1 DRPRVVLAPR
11 RPARRPRARPASGP
25 RLRRRPARAAHPP
38 PGGTV
43 GAAAAR
49 GDRHHRRRGRAAPRR
64 GGAGRRRVNRPSR
77 PAGAFRPSRQAST
90 VEVMTAL
97 VVYESMYGST
107 KAIAEAIGEGLAPA
121 GPIRVEEV
129 SALAVTPGSR
139 TISPQI
145 DLLVVGAPTH
155 AFGLSRPNTRQDAAA
170 DAPGGSVISS
180 GKGMREWLA
189 EISLPLGG
197 TLFAAFDTKV
207 VRPSL
212 PGSAAK

>member
-1 DRPRVVLAPR
+1 
-11 RPARRPRARPASGP
+11 
-25 RLRRRPARAAHPP
+25 
-38 PGGTV
+38 
-43 GAAAAR
+43 
-49 GDRHHRRRGRAAPRR
+49 
-64 GGAGRRRVNRPSR
+64 
-77 PAGAFRPSRQAST
+77 
-90 VEVMTAL
+90 MTAL

-129 SALAVTPGSR
+129 SALAVTPRSR

-212 PGSAAK
+212 PGSAAKGMHKALVRMGGRPVADPRTFAVMGKSGGLVEGELEAARAWGAELAARVASGSRA